1 MARPA
6 GVGEQTKKRIAL
18 KAKSL
23 FEQRGYSA
31 TTMDEI
37 VATAGTSKGSIY
49 YHFKRKEE
57 LFLYILELNMQEW
70 TDKWKRASAPLHTA
84 TEKLYAL
91 AELFATDFQNPLM
104 KAAEEFAG
112 SETADPDI
120 HARLLEMT
128 RMQYPILQELL
139 EEGMA
144 SSEFEPCDANELM
157 YVVLGLLGGLG
168 VAYYDLSN
176 EQIIP
181 LYRKSIDMLLRGIQ
195 KK

>member
-6 GVGEQTKKRIAL
+6 GAGEHTKKRIAL
-18 KAKSL
+18 RAKSL
-23 FEQRGYSA
+23 FEQKGYSA

-49 YHFKRKEE
+49 YHFKRKDE
-57 LFLYILELNMQEW
+57 LFLYILELTMQEW
-70 TDKWKRASAPLHTA
+70 TDKWARLSAPLQTA

-104 KAAEEFAG
+104 KAAEEFSG

-120 HARLLEMT
+120 HARLVEMT
-128 RMQYPILQELL
+128 RMHYPILQELL
-139 EEGMA
+139 EEGITRG
-144 SSEFEPCDANELM
+144 EFEPFDTRELM

-168 VAYYDLSN
+168 VAYYDLGT
-176 EQIIP
+176 EQIVP